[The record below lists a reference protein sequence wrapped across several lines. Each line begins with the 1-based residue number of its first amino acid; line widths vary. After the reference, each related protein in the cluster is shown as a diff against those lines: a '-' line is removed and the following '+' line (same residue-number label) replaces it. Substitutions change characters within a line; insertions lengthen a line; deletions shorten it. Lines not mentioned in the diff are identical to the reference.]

1 VGIIFG
7 YWPAKKAAELDPIVA
22 LRYEWRYYFFKF
34 MKIYFATHL
43 TTKDNKNRALE
54 ILFI

>member
-1 VGIIFG
+1 
-7 YWPAKKAAELDPIVA
+7 
-22 LRYEWRYYFFKF
+22 LRYEWRYYFLKI
-34 MKIYFATHL
+34 MKIYFAIHL

>member
-1 VGIIFG
+1 MNEGIIFQ
-7 YWPAKKAAELDPIVA
+7 KI
-22 LRYEWRYYFFKF
+22 

-54 ILFI
+54 ILRNPIYFATILGR